1 MKHSYYPMFA
11 DLAARRCVVIGG
23 GAIAQGKIMTLLD
36 YGAAVTVISPEA
48 TRKILSYAKQGRI
61 RYAKREFRPG
71 DLRGAWL
78 AFAATDNQRINEL
91 VFKTAER
98 LRIFT
103 NVIDQK
109 PLCSFIVPSI
119 VKRGDVVIG
128 ISTGGAS
135 PAVAKHLRKEL
146 AARVGPD
153 YARMTRLLGS
163 LRARAKSRLP
173 DYQSRKRYFDG
184 LIAGKVFQLVRA
196 GRVAEARREALAALT
211 KCQTLQVSD
220 TSNGI

>member
-11 DLAARRCVVIGG
+11 DLAGRRCVVIGG

-48 TRKILSYAKQGRI
+48 TRKILSYAARGTI

-196 GRVAEARREALAALT
+196 GRVAEARLEALAALT
-211 KCQTLQVSD
+211 KCQTLQVSG